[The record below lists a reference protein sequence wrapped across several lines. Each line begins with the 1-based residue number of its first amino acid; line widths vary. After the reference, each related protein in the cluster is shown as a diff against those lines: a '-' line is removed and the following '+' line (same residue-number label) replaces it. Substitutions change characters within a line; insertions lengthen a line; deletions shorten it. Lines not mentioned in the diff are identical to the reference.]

1 LTHVGGAFGR
11 QSAEV
16 CQISHGIH
24 LTADPHFS
32 SWYASTRSE
41 NEAGGCSPTLGE
53 EVLHLDW
60 VGSGGCCPRQPRACV
75 NQLFLF
81 SRGCPMMDDHLKGG
95 EHVLPGVAATR
106 FEWCRASPKSWTG
119 RGERDLGE
127 QVSLKTTEGVSA
139 AWMGSNL
146 GGPEPGGTAG
156 GGMLGWGE
164 EGIFLGPCP
173 DQSLDGLKNKG
184 SPVIQPLPDIDIG
197 IGLLPSFG
205 GRQP

>member
-1 LTHVGGAFGR
+1 MWAGHSVGRVLDSLTGLPDTVVSVRFVK
-11 QSAEV
+11 SPTEFT
-16 CQISHGIH
+16 SP
-24 LTADPHFS
+24 LTPS
-32 SWYASTRSE
+32 SLRGMPPLGLRMKRGLLAS
-41 NEAGGCSPTLGE
+41 TLGE
-53 EVLHLDW
+53 EVLRLDW

-75 NQLFLF
+75 NQWFLF

-139 AWMGSNL
+139 AWFGSSS

-184 SPVIQPLPDIDIG
+184 SRH
-197 IGLLPSFG
+197 SASA
-205 GRQP
+205 